1 MTVDGGAGVSTRGEG
16 AASPVWIFAYGSLIW
31 KPGFDYAE
39 RSRAELVGFRRE
51 FCMASIH
58 YRGTPEA
65 PGLVL
70 ALDADPAGRCA
81 GVAYRLTEAGA
92 AEALAGV
99 RARELVSSAY
109 DERLLPLR
117 LEDGRRIEAHVYVV
131 NRDHVQYR
139 GGLTP
144 EEQAKVIARAIGPMG
159 TNAEYLLS
167 TVASLAALDIKD
179 SELMALAA
187 MVEARLRA

>member
-1 MTVDGGAGVSTRGEG
+1 MKVESGAEI
-16 AASPVWIFAYGSLIW
+16 ASHDEAGPVWIFAYGSLIW

-51 FCMASIH
+51 FCMTSIH

-81 GVAYRLTEAGA
+81 GVAYRLTPAGA

-109 DERLLPLR
+109 DERILPLR
-117 LEDGRRIEAHVYVV
+117 LEDGRRVAAHVYVV

-144 EEQAKVIARAIGPMG
+144 EEQAEVIARAIGPMG
-159 TNAEYLLS
+159 SNADYLLS
-167 TVASLAALDIKD
+167 TVESLAALDLED
-179 SELMALAA
+179 SELVALAA

>member
-1 MTVDGGAGVSTRGEG
+1 MAQEGGAATAPGGDGVAGT
-16 AASPVWIFAYGSLIW
+16 AWIFGYGSLIW
-31 KPGFDYAE
+31 NPGFEYAE
-39 RSRAELVGFRRE
+39 RGRAELAGFRRG

-70 ALDADPAGRCA
+70 ALDADPAGRCS
-81 GVAYRLTEAGA
+81 GVAYRLTGPGGA
-92 AEALAGV
+92 AALAKV
-99 RARELVSSAY
+99 RARELVSQAY
-109 DERLLPLR
+109 DERMLPLR
-117 LEDGRRIEAHVYVV
+117 LEDGRRVEAHVYVV

-144 EEQAKVIARAIGPMG
+144 EEQAEVIARAVGPMG

-167 TVASLAALDIKD
+167 TVASLAALGLEDP
-179 SELMALAA
+179 ELVALAA
-187 MVEARLRA
+187 LVEARLRG

>member
-1 MTVDGGAGVSTRGEG
+1 MAAEADAADGAGS
-16 AASPVWIFAYGSLIW
+16 AVWIFGYGSLIW
-31 KPGFDYAE
+31 KPGFEYAE
-39 RSRAELVGFRRE
+39 RALAELVGYRRE
-51 FCMASIH
+51 FCMTSIH

-92 AEALAGV
+92 AAALAYV
-99 RARELVSSAY
+99 RNRELVSYAY

-117 LEDGRRIEAHVYVV
+117 LEDGRRIEAYVYVV
-131 NRDHVQYR
+131 NRDHAQYR

-144 EEQAKVIARAIGPMG
+144 EEQAEVIARAVGPMG
-159 TNAEYLLS
+159 TNADYLMS
-167 TVASLAALDIKD
+167 TVASLAALGLEDP
-179 SELMALAA
+179 ELVALAA
-187 MVEARLRA
+187 MVAARLRSEGRG